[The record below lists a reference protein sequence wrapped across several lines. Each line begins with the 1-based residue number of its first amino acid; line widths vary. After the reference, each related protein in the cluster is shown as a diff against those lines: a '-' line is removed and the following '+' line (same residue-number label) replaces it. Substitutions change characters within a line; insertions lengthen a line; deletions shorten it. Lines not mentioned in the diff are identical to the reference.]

1 MKNLASNDAYRKFF
15 VEIKQKIQQAQVKAT
30 VTVNQQLLVLYWEI
44 GTEIIQRQKTSSWG
58 DKVLEQLSSDLKK
71 AFPDMKGFSTRN
83 LKYMRRFARNYPHF
97 EIGQAPLAQIS
108 WYHNITLLQKCP
120 DKKERLFYA
129 QKALQNGWSRN
140 IMVHQ
145 IDLQLYHRQ
154 GKAISNFET
163 TLPAPQSD
171 MAQQILKDPYI
182 LDFLDLKEDVVERE
196 LEDAIM
202 NHIMKFL
209 LELGVGFAFVGRQ
222 YKVVADDEDYAI
234 DLLFYHL
241 HLRCYVVIDL
251 KMKDFKPEYA
261 GKMNFY
267 LSAVDDQVKKE
278 WDNPSIGMILCRGR
292 KNVKVEYALKDI
304 NKPIGISEYQLTDL
318 IPKDLKSKLPSI
330 EDLERELMDVKMEE
344 E

>member
-1 MKNLASNDAYRKFF
+1 MKNLASNDAYRNFF

-44 GTEIIQRQKTSSWG
+44 GTEIIQRHKTSSWG

-83 LKYMRRFARNYPHF
+83 LKYMRRFAQNYPNF
-97 EIGQAPLAQIS
+97 EIGQQPVAQIS
-108 WYHNITLLQKCP
+108 WSHNILLLQKCP

-222 YKVVADDEDYAI
+222 YRVVADDEDYAI

-267 LSAVDDQVKKE
+267 LSAVDDQVKQE